1 MATNELDMDQTGSNI
16 CQRRSE
22 VIQQPIR
29 RQSKIN
35 QNRLNTLTSV
45 KQPDEHLSNAC
56 QTPIKHRSNID
67 HKSVKINQPLAN
79 NPSHVCQTPPH
90 LTHSTAQIHTRTH
103 PTAPRMG
110 GGMGVVYPGYPRYP
124 GYLGYLPP
132 TPPPPGTPGTLST
145 PGTLPL

>member
-1 MATNELDMDQTGSNI
+1 MATHELDMDQTGSNI

-45 KQPDEHLSNAC
+45 KQPDENLSNAC

-110 GGMGVVYPGYPRYP
+110 GGDEDGVPGVPEVP
-124 GYLGYLPP
+124 GVPGVPAS
-132 TPPPPGTPGTLST
+132 PPPPGTPGTLGT
-145 PGTLPL
+145 PGTPL